1 MPRSN
6 CARKATVLLLASTLL
21 SGCSSVLDK
30 LDNINK
36 PPPHSQVVNPQEKPD
51 YKPMSWPMPETPPP
65 PKQYA
70 NSLWQPGARTFFRDG
85 RAARVG
91 DILRV
96 NIDINDRA
104 QLDNETEG
112 KRTTADSVQAPAT
125 MGIAEKVIKHLP
137 LIKPVPADLVDIAG
151 ELNTKGTGKIKR
163 QEKIST
169 QVAAIVTQMLP
180 NGNLV
185 IEGRQEVSVNFELR
199 EVSIRGVVR
208 PQDIDSTNTIDSTQ
222 VAEARI
228 TYGGRGQIT
237 NVQQQR
243 WGGQVIDII
252 SPF

>member
-1 MPRSN
+1 MQRISL
-6 CARKATVLLLASTLL
+6 TTLLLASTLL
-21 SGCSSVLDK
+21 SGCSNVLDK

-36 PPPHSQVVNPQEKPD
+36 PPPLAEIANPQEKAE
-51 YKPMSWPMPETPPP
+51 YKPMTWPMPEAQPPA
-65 PKQYA
+65 KQYA
-70 NSLWQPGARTFFRDG
+70 NSLWQPGARAFFRDG

-96 NIDINDRA
+96 NININDRA

-112 KRTTADSVQAPAT
+112 KRTTGDEAQANAT
-125 MGIAEKVIKHLP
+125 MGIAEKALKYLP
-137 LIKPVPADLVDIAG
+137 LIKPVPSDLVDISG

-163 QEKIST
+163 QEKIAT

-185 IEGRQEVSVNFELR
+185 IEGQQEINVNFEVREVSV
-199 EVSIRGVVR
+199 RGVVR
-208 PQDIDSTNTIDSTQ
+208 PQDINSDNTIDSTQ
-222 VAEARI
+222 IAEARI

-243 WGGQVIDII
+243 WGGQLIDAIA
-252 SPF
+252 PF